1 MIAATFV
8 VAVLFTLALGSPVSR
23 NMQVHEKRDSIP
35 NGFVARGAAP
45 LDQVLKLR
53 IALKQS
59 DPAGLEAA
67 LYDVSTPSS
76 PNYGKYLTR
85 EEAASYA
92 APTAETAS
100 AVNAWLTDNGL
111 TATPLT
117 PAGDWLGFEIPVSKA
132 NEMFEADFSVFDYE
146 STGKTSIR
154 TLSYSIPESL
164 KGHIDTVHPTTLF
177 ARPTTRKA
185 PIKYVPKK
193 RSIAERI
200 VTRAGEVDASCAND
214 TSPSCL
220 QQLYGIPTTA
230 ATQSSNT
237 LGVTGYSSQ
246 WPQTQDLQLF
256 LSKYRTD
263 IPSSS
268 TFTVT
273 DLDGGSDPQS
283 SDDAGD
289 EADLDV
295 QYTVGLATGV
305 PVIFLSV
312 GDDNSDNIDGFL
324 DSMNYFLG
332 ESDPP
337 SAITTS
343 YGFWEEDVSDSI
355 ANSLCNAYAQ
365 LGTRGTTILFA
376 SGDGGVSGAQS
387 TSCTTFLPTFPSG
400 CPYLTSVG
408 ATTGINPET
417 AADFSAGGFSNIF
430 PTPSYQAADVSAFL
444 TTLGSTYSGLY
455 NASGRGY
462 PDVSTQGVNFF
473 IGYED
478 AIYTVDGT
486 SCASPTFA
494 SIIALLNDELL
505 AAGKSTLGFLNPWL
519 YSTAASAFNDVTSG
533 DNPGCNTNGFT
544 AGTGWDPVTGLG
556 TPVFSALRTAAGL

>member
-1 MIAATFV
+1 MIAATFLITV
-8 VAVLFTLALGSPVSR
+8 FFTLALGSPVSH

-35 NGFVARGAAP
+35 NGFVAKGAAP
-45 LDQVLKLR
+45 LDQVLQLR
-53 IALKQS
+53 ISLKQS
-59 DPAGLEAA
+59 NSAGLEAA

-100 AVNAWLTDNGL
+100 AVNAWLADNGL
-111 TATPLT
+111 TATSLT

-132 NEMFEADFSVFDYE
+132 NEMFEANFTIFDYE

-164 KGHIDTVHPTTLF
+164 KGYIDTVHPTTLF

-193 RSIAERI
+193 RSTEERN
-200 VTRAGEVDASCAND
+200 VTRTGEVDASCAND
-214 TSPSCL
+214 ITPSCL

-237 LGVTGYSSQ
+237 LGVTGYGNE
-246 WPQTQDLQLF
+246 WPQVQDLQVF
-256 LSKYRTD
+256 LSEYRPD
-263 IPSSS
+263 IPSST

-273 DLDGGSDPQS
+273 DIDGGSDPQS
-283 SDDAGD
+283 SADAGF

-295 QYTVGLATGV
+295 EYTVGLATGV

-312 GDDNSDNIDGFL
+312 GEDNTNGFL
-324 DSMNYFLG
+324 DSMYYFLG

-337 SAITTS
+337 SVITTS
-343 YGFWEEDVSDSI
+343 YTFFEEEISVSI
-355 ANSLCNAYAQ
+355 ANNMCYAYAQ
-365 LGTRGTTILFA
+365 LGARGTTILFA
-376 SGDGGVSGAQS
+376 SGDGGVSGSYAAV
-387 TSCTTFLPTFPSG
+387 CTTFLPTFPSG
-400 CPYLTSVG
+400 CPYVTSVG

-417 AADFSAGGFSNIF
+417 AAAFSAGGFSNIF
-430 PTPSYQAADVSAFL
+430 FTPPYQAADVSAFL
-444 TTLGSTYSGLY
+444 STLGSTYSGRY
-455 NASGRGY
+455 NPHGRGY
-462 PDVSTQGVNFF
+462 PDVSTQGVNFY
-473 IGYED
+473 IEYKD
-478 AIYTVDGT
+478 SLYTAYGT

-505 AAGKSTLGFLNPWL
+505 AAGKPTLGFLNPWL
-519 YSTAASAFNDVTSG
+519 YSTAASAFTDVTSG

-544 AGTGWDPVTGLG
+544 AGRGWDPVTGLG
-556 TPVFSALRTAAGL
+556 TPIYSALRTAAGL